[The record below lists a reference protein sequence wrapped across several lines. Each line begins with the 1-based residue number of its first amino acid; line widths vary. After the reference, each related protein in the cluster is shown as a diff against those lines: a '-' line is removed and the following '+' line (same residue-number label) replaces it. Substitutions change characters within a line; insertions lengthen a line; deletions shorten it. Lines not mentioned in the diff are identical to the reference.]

1 MANTTFTG
9 PVRSEN
15 GFQSVTKNA
24 TTGAVTA
31 DSTFGDDTTIGTTSP
46 LVVTLTLK
54 AQQTFLSYRHL
65 TQVLQALSGTT
76 TVHFLSPQ
84 VEEIDHDWI
93 RH

>member
-31 DSTFGDDTTIGTTSP
+31 DSTFGDDTTIGNDLTVGGDLDAQGTANIFVVPTSDP
-46 LVVTLTLK
+46 GVAGALWNDAGTLSVS
-54 AQQTFLSYRHL
+54 A
-65 TQVLQALSGTT
+65 G
-76 TVHFLSPQ
+76 
-84 VEEIDHDWI
+84 
-93 RH
+93 